1 MTTKYLKLFIITT
14 LISYLSMFTFMSSNG
29 LRHFYTLKGQ
39 VEVQEQELLKLESD
53 VISLQKFKEELE
65 NGDYLLDNA
74 LKLGYINEG
83 DKVYFY
89 DYSQNSG
96 SSSVLSY
103 QENQSKA
110 IVVTKK
116 NRSNAF
122 FLLVSVLV
130 GLVLT
135 LTFSVISKKR

>member
-14 LISYLSMFTFMSSNG
+14 LISYLSMVTFMSSNG

>member
-1 MTTKYLKLFIITT
+1 
-14 LISYLSMFTFMSSNG
+14 MSSNG